1 MDNSC
6 EEKDM
11 NVAQSMD
18 PQNGGY
24 KPYHLV
30 VDSVEITYK
39 FPIGIVTNVLRYW
52 ALLFDWCLAI

>member
-52 ALLFDWCLAI
+52 ALLFD